1 MPARSRVPGVSATV
15 WALGFT
21 SLLTDIS
28 SEMVSSVL
36 PIYLVLFMGMSPLMF
51 GVVDGIYQGA
61 AAIVRVAA
69 GVLSD
74 RWNRHKEVA
83 SWGYGLSAAS
93 RLLILSAGSAWAS
106 IAAIIA
112 LDLVGKGIR
121 TAPRDALIAKRSKL
135 PELATA
141 FGVHRSLDAAG
152 AMLGPVAAFALLA
165 LMPNKFDVLFVASF
179 GIAIIAEDP
188 CSCPPWIGRKDGSRK
203 RWYHMKRARAAERLQ
218 VSRASLRGDIA
229 WTRNH
234 QRQLSFFD
242 PSAPDGYSGNRFSAA
257 LRRHISGDRAIFRSS
272 WPPRRPGGADAQ
284 LHRGLPPSGGRLS
297 DAPHAGEAHDISA
310 RYCSRAF
317 RNLLR
322 CDRWSA
328 GGDGRGSAAPAAF
341 GKRLGSPCDR
351 VQFVPV
357 GGVDHFWRALEL
369 RGIGQLLYT
378 CSHWLSPLP
387 LLLQFSQATPCRL
400 GRGEYSA
407 FPSFLRGRLRGSRCL
422 RFRSRALAAR
432 QCGALQWSLQT
443 TKKSPNCGVIPICC
457 SGTPLWAPHTGTF
470 PPRPWTPRMSP
481 AT

>member
-1 MPARSRVPGVSATV
+1 MYSIDWLKVFPRSSRGAETDDSIDAPGDMEMPARSRVPRVSATV

-93 RLLILSAGSAWAS
+93 RLLILGAGNAWAS

-112 LDLVGKGIR
+112 LDRVGKGIR

-179 GIAIIAEDP
+179 GIAIIGLGVILLFVPAVD
-188 CSCPPWIGRKDGSRK
+188 RQ
-203 RWYHMKRARAAERLQ
+203 ERRIEETP
-218 VSRASLRGDIA
+218 VSLRSALGLLNDSRFRAQVCAATLLGLATISDSFVFLILQRRMDIPVTA
-229 WTRNH
+229 FPLLYVGTS
-234 QRQLSFFD
+234 LATALF
-242 PSAPDGYSGNRFSAA
+242 SAP
-257 LRRHISGDRAIFRSS
+257 L
-272 WPPRRPGGADAQ
+272 
-284 LHRGLPPSGGRLS
+284 GRLADRVGRMPS
-297 DAPHAGEAHDISA
+297 FIGGYLLLAVVYLMLLMPAKHMIFPLVIAVVLFGIYYAATDGVLAAMAAAVLPQQHSGSGLAVLATAS
-310 RYCSRAF
+310 
-317 RNLLR
+317 NL
-322 CDRWSA
+322 S
-328 GGDGRGSAAPAAF
+328 
-341 GKRLGSPCDR
+341 RLGAS
-351 VQFVPV
+351 VIF
-357 GGVDHFWRALEL
+357 GFLWSFA
-369 RGIGQLLYT
+369 GIGQATLFYLLA
-378 CSHWLSPLP
+378 LVV
-387 LLLQFSQATPCRL
+387 AIVA
-400 GRGEYSA
+400 A
-407 FPSFLRGRLRGSRCL
+407 FVIL
-422 RFRSRALAAR
+422 SRAQR
-432 QCGALQWSLQT
+432 H
-443 TKKSPNCGVIPICC
+443 VV
-457 SGTPLWAPHTGTF
+457 
-470 PPRPWTPRMSP
+470 
-481 AT
+481 